1 MTTWKIILGFLVVF
15 MPAYVT
21 PGSCIKCLTCNSN
34 ASEIMTVALYN
45 KEGKCGNPLPGGKF
59 CEVQRIKKFYRC
71 GSTECGAITVK
82 NKKRWGDEPADC
94 GHENR
99 KIFQKGKIPPSGAS
113 SSQPVVPSVESSS
126 EPVVESEEIPG
137 TNGLRYFHFFKR

>member
-1 MTTWKIILGFLVVF
+1 
-15 MPAYVT
+15 MPAYVA
-21 PGSCIKCLTCNSN
+21 PGSYILCFICNSD
-34 ASEIMTVALYN
+34 ALEIKREALHN
-45 KEGKCGNPLPGGKF
+45 KKGKCGNPLPGGKF

-82 NKKRWGDEPADC
+82 NKRRWADEPEDC

-99 KIFQKGKIPPSGAS
+99 ELFQRGKIPPSEAS
-113 SSQPVVPSVESSS
+113 SSQPVVPSEESSS
-126 EPVVESEEIPG
+126 ETVVESEEIPG